1 MSGENRRLGCF
12 HLLDE
17 VGRGSQGVVY
27 KAICESD
34 GFEGVSVGAI
44 VALRV
49 LSVDS
54 GDKDYEAQFEKRIA
68 ELKGLSHPSVVKCLG
83 SFCEKGPFGDM
94 RVLVQE
100 WFEGESLKER
110 LRRNPNGID
119 ADEAL
124 RIGGQLLDALAYISS
139 KGVVLGSVQPDY
151 ITLCNDGSDKLAD
164 FEYPV
169 QQSPCMPSV
178 HPSLNYTAPEFLNAE
193 FRGDERSDIFSF
205 GVCFHEMLTGR
216 LPYAAQSHTPTIT
229 EFFERWHGGDNAP
242 IMIHPL
248 VKRIMVGAAEALE
261 KALRGKREE
270 RYATFA
276 DFAAAFKGIRC
287 RELTHGDNTWRMLQY
302 VGRGG
307 FSEVFKARD
316 VETGQVVAIKRLC
329 RSQYEDRFR
338 REARILS
345 GLNEPSIVRFVDFFA
360 KELDGRRELFLV
372 MQYLDGMPGR
382 SLWDELKRAGGKP
395 LPRDLVIR
403 AFARYAHGLSVLHN
417 MGIIHRDIKPSNLYF
432 PVEAIDHAAIMDLAI
447 ARDMHG
453 TMTAGAVPGT
463 LDYMPPEVVISES
476 RGDVGMDIYALGLS
490 LYEALSGTS
499 AYPCL
504 PTGVEGFRE
513 LFERAKNKARPSL
526 DESAYSDLPDLVR
539 LVREMTEPAVTKRL
553 KDAAEV
559 ERRLCALTDK
569 AFVQHDHPCPVYGCP
584 KYRGARMLL
593 GELWD
598 EIMASISMRIRREES
613 HMGKVQDPDVGRG
626 GDWTLTSD
634 PDTDDLVSETEDG
647 TDGPSAFLN
656 LHGNGEA
663 V

>member
-34 GFEGVSVGAI
+34 SFEGVSVGTVVAI
-44 VALRV
+44 SV

-54 GDKDYEAQFEKRIA
+54 GDKDYEARLGKRIA

-100 WFEGESLKER
+100 WFEGESLGAW
-110 LRRNPNGID
+110 LQCNPNGLD

-139 KGVVLGSVQPDY
+139 KGVVLGSVQPNHVV
-151 ITLCNDGSDKLAD
+151 LCKDGSVKLAA

-216 LPYAAQSHTPTIT
+216 LPYAAQSHTPTIA

-242 IMIHPL
+242 IMIRPS
-248 VKRIMVGAAEALE
+248 VKRIMIGASEALE

-276 DFAAAFKGIRC
+276 DFAAAFKGIRY
-287 RELTHGDNTWRMLQY
+287 RELTHGGVTWRLLQY

-307 FSEVFKARD
+307 FGEVFKACD
-316 VETGQVVAIKRLC
+316 VKTGQVVAIKHFLH
-329 RSQYEDRFR
+329 SDYADRFR
-338 REARILS
+338 REARALS
-345 GLNEPSIVRFVDFFA
+345 SLNDSGIVRFITFFE
-360 KELDGRRELFLV
+360 KEIDGCGHAFLV
-372 MQYLDGMPGR
+372 MEYLVGMPGKT
-382 SLWDELKRAGGKP
+382 LHDELRAARGAP
-395 LPRDLVIR
+395 LPRDLVLR
-403 AFARYAHGLSVLHN
+403 AFARYAHGLSVMHAK
-417 MGIIHRDIKPSNLYF
+417 GFVHRDIKPSNLYF
-432 PVEAIDHAAIMDLAI
+432 PTDAIDRAMVMDLGIVLNGACTGCPPRVIDHLPPEAITEDYL
-447 ARDMHG
+447 RWN
-453 TMTAGAVPGT
+453 PG
-463 LDYMPPEVVISES
+463 I
-476 RGDVGMDIYALGLS
+476 DIYALGLC
-490 LYEALSGTS
+490 LYEALSGKT
-499 AYPCL
+499 AYPRFPPSL
-504 PTGVEGFRE
+504 ADGSNGAGVRMFLERSMNRTPPT
-513 LFERAKNKARPSL
+513 L
-526 DESAYSDLPDLVR
+526 DESSYSDLPDLVR
-539 LVREMTEPAVTKRL
+539 LVREMTEPDVTKRL

-559 ERRLCALTDK
+559 ERRLRALSGK
-569 AFVQHDHPCPVYGCP
+569 ALMQHGDPCPVYGCP
-584 KYRGARMLL
+584 KYRGVRMLF

-598 EIMASISMRIRREES
+598 DVKACMRIKREES
-613 HMGKVQDPDVGRG
+613 C
-626 GDWTLTSD
+626 
-634 PDTDDLVSETEDG
+634 
-647 TDGPSAFLN
+647 
-656 LHGNGEA
+656 NG
-663 V
+663 